1 MRSHLEEHLI
11 AARRHRFIGRT
22 QELHL
27 FQSVLAAPE
36 LPFHV
41 LHIFAPGGV
50 GKTTLLAEFMRVC
63 EQHQTPAI
71 YLDARNTD
79 PSPDLFLS
87 ALHFAMGLS
96 PQDSPLEVLT
106 SQVGRCVL
114 LIDTYE
120 RIESLD
126 EWLREAFI
134 PQLPANTLTV
144 LTGRHSLAFPWR
156 ADPGW
161 QALTHV
167 LPLRNLTPAESQTY
181 LIQRN
186 IPPAQHQAVLDFT
199 HGHPLALSLVADV
212 FAQEGNIHFQPA
224 AVPDVIRTL
233 LEIFI
238 QQVPSPLHH
247 QALEACALVRLTTEA
262 LLAQMVDAPDIHEL
276 FQWLRNLSFIESGR
290 LGLFPHDLAREVLI
304 TDLRWRNPDCYAKL
318 HERARAY
325 YTTRLAQTQGYQQQH
340 ILFDY
345 TFLHRDNSAVRPYF
359 TWQDGSLRTDTL
371 REPDRAALI
380 QMVMQHEGE
389 ASAQLA
395 AHWLKQQPQGVLIF
409 RDAEQQPAGFFL
421 VVALHQASREDRDAD
436 PATQLA
442 WRYLQEQ
449 APLRPGEG
457 ATLLRFW
464 MARDTYQVVSP
475 IQSLIFINFM
485 QHHRASAGLAF
496 TFFSCAEPDF
506 WAEIFA
512 YADLARIS
520 KADFEVGDRLYG
532 VYGHDWRGVPF
543 AAWQALLAQREIAA
557 SAEIMPIE
565 TGANPQAL
573 LTTSYASAISSIN
586 EPLVVLS
593 QPDFVEAVRAVLRN
607 FSRPNILQG
616 NSLLQSRLI
625 TNRVKSPASKTERVA
640 ALQAL
645 VREAAESLQSSPREA
660 KYYRA
665 LYHAYLHPAP
675 TQERAAERLDL
686 PFSTFRRHLKAGIMA
701 VTSNLWDQEI
711 S

>member
-1 MRSHLEEHLI
+1 MRSHLAEHLI

-22 QELHL
+22 QELKL
-27 FQSVLAAPE
+27 FQSALAAPE
-36 LPFHV
+36 LPFHI
-41 LHIFAPGGV
+41 LHIYGPGGV
-50 GKTTLLAEFMRVC
+50 GKTTLLEELIRVC

-71 YLDARNTD
+71 YLDARNTNS
-79 PSPDLFLS
+79 SPEFFLS
-87 ALHFAMGLS
+87 ALRFAMGL
-96 PQDSPLEVLT
+96 PPLDSPLEALT
-106 SQVGRCVL
+106 SQAGRHVL

-126 EWLREAFI
+126 EWLREAFL

-144 LTGRHSLAFPWR
+144 LAGRHSLASPWR

-161 QALTHV
+161 QALTHI
-167 LPLRNLTPAESQTY
+167 LPLRNLTSAESQVY
-181 LIQRN
+181 LVQRN
-186 IPPAQHQAVLDFT
+186 IPPVEHQAVLDFT
-199 HGHPLALSLVADV
+199 YGHPLALSLVADV
-212 FAQEGNIHFQPA
+212 FAQEGNIRFQPA

-233 LEIFI
+233 LETFI
-238 QQVPSPLHH
+238 QQVPSSVHY
-247 QALEACALVRLTTEA
+247 QALEACALIRLTNEA
-262 LLAQMVDAPDIHEL
+262 LLAQMLDVPDVREW
-276 FQWLRNLSFIESGR
+276 FQWLRDLSFIESGR

-304 TDLRWRNPDCYAKL
+304 ADLRWRNPDWYAEL

-325 YTTRLAQTQGYQQQH
+325 YTARLEQTQGHQQH

-371 REPDRAALI
+371 RERDRTALI
-380 QMVMQHEGE
+380 QMVAQHEGE

-395 AHWLKQQPQGVLIF
+395 AHWLQRQPQGVLIF

-421 VVALHQASREDRDAD
+421 VVALHQANLEDRDAD
-436 PATQLA
+436 PAAKLA
-442 WRYLQEQ
+442 WRYLQER

-485 QHHRASAGLAF
+485 QHHRSSAGLAF
-496 TFFSCAEPDF
+496 TFFPCAEPDF
-506 WAEIFA
+506 WAEFFA
-512 YADLARIS
+512 YADLARIF

-532 VYGHDWRGVPF
+532 VYGHDWRVVPF
-543 AAWQALLAQREIAA
+543 RAWQALLAQREIAA
-557 SAEIMPIE
+557 SAEITPVG
-565 TGANPQAL
+565 TGANQQAL
-573 LTTSYASAISSIN
+573 LTTSYASAISSSN

-616 NSLLQSRLI
+616 NPLLQSRLV
-625 TNRVKSPASKTERVA
+625 TNRVKAQVSRTERVA

-645 VREAAESLQSSPREA
+645 VREAAESLRSSPREA

-665 LYHAYLHPAP
+665 VYHTYLHPAP
-675 TQERAAERLDL
+675 TQERAAELLDL
-686 PFSTFRRHLKAGIMA
+686 PFSTFRRHLKAGVMA
-701 VTSNLWDQEI
+701 VTSNLWSQEI
-711 S
+711 N